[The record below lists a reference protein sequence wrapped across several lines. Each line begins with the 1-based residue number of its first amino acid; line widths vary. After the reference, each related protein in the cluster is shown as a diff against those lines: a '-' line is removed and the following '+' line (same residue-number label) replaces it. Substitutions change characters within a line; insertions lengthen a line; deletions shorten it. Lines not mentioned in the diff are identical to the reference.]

1 MDNYVVIGNPV
12 SHSKSPFIH
21 TLFARQTGQQMHYQ
35 TLEAPLD
42 GFASTAAHFFA
53 NGGRGCNVTL
63 PFKEQAF
70 VFAKQLTKRA
80 QLAGAVN
87 TLKRLD
93 DGGIL
98 GDNTDGYGLIQDL
111 KNHHVSLEKSSILL
125 LGAGGGARGV
135 LFDLLQQQPKRL
147 VIANRCAPKAARLVS
162 DFTAWAGCAQLECA
176 KLQDVSQPFD
186 LVINATAASLNG
198 VLPAVS
204 AKIIG
209 PRTLVYDM
217 AYGQGVTV
225 FNQWAKECGALF
237 TMDGLGMLVA
247 QAAESFTVWRGIRPS
262 ATQVLRELRRSLSS

>member
-42 GFASTAAHFFA
+42 KFLPTVAHFFA

-70 VFAKQLTKRA
+70 GFAKQLTKRA

-87 TLKRLD
+87 TLKWLD

-111 KNHHVSLEKSSILL
+111 KNHHVSLEKSNILL
-125 LGAGGGARGV
+125 LGAGGAARGV
-135 LFDLLQQQPKRL
+135 LFDLLQQRPKRL
-147 VIANRCAPKAARLVS
+147 VVANRSALKAEHLVG
-162 DFTAWAGCAQLECA
+162 DFAASAGCADLQHADFQQLSE
-176 KLQDVSQPFD
+176 PFD
-186 LVINATAASLNG
+186 LIINATAASLNG
-198 VLPAVS
+198 ALPAVS
-204 AKIIG
+204 SNIIG
-209 PRTLVYDM
+209 PQTLVYDM
-217 AYGQGVTV
+217 AYGKGVTV
-225 FNQWAKECGALF
+225 FNQWAADNGALF
-237 TMDGLGMLVA
+237 VMDGLGMLVA

-262 ATQVLRELRRSLSS
+262 ATQVLRELRRTLSS

>member
-42 GFASTAAHFFA
+42 KFLPTMTHFFA

-70 VFAKQLTKRA
+70 GFAKQLTKRA

-87 TLKRLD
+87 TLKWLD

-111 KNHHVSLEKSSILL
+111 KNHHVSLEKSSVLL
-125 LGAGGGARGV
+125 LGAGGAARGV

-147 VIANRCAPKAARLVS
+147 VIANRSAPKAAQLVD
-162 DFTAWAGCAQLECA
+162 DFTAWAGNAELQHADFQQLSE
-176 KLQDVSQPFD
+176 SFD
-186 LVINATAASLNG
+186 LIINATAASLSG
-198 VLPAVS
+198 ALPAVS
-204 AKIIG
+204 SHIIG
-209 PRTLVYDM
+209 PQTLVYDM
-217 AYGQGVTV
+217 AYGKGVTV
-225 FNQWAKECGALF
+225 FNQWAADNGALF
-237 TMDGLGMLVA
+237 VMDGLGMLVA

-262 ATQVLRELRRSLSS
+262 ATQVLRELRRTLSS